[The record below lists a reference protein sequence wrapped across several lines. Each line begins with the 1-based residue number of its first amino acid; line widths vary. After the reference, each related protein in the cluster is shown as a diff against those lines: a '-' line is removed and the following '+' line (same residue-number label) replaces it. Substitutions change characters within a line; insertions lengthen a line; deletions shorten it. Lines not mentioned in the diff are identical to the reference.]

1 MSEGV
6 EDQQQGYEGTPRDEF
21 IDTTEVEQE
30 IAFGD
35 DDDAPM
41 DEDDDEEG
49 DEIPEGDEMENETLE
64 IDMSNNSVTYFDKHT
79 DSVFIVFHH
88 PTLPLVCTGGGDDVA
103 HLWTSHS
110 QPPKFAG
117 TLTGHTES
125 VIAGSFTCD
134 GQFLVTADMT
144 GKVLVHMSHKGG
156 SQWKKVSELQEVD
169 EVVWLICHPT
179 IPGIFAFGAIDG
191 SVWCYQIDGSKGSL
205 EQLMS
210 GFVHQQDCS
219 AGAFINVDKGENTL
233 ELVTCSLDSTIVG
246 WNCFT
251 AQPLFKIAQENIKG
265 LEAPWVSISV
275 APASLTNGNAA
286 VVACGSNN
294 GVLAV
299 INCNNEGSVL
309 HLSQVIELK
318 EEDDELD
325 ASIESIAW
333 SQNFPL
339 MAVGLVSG
347 DILLYETKTWKIRHK
362 FLLPDSVTKLLF
374 DGDDLFASGI
384 DGKVYQFD
392 ARMGKEKFVC
402 TGHNMGVL
410 DFALVKKDDSS
421 LRRVITAGDEG
432 VSLVFEVPN

>member
-1 MSEGV
+1 MSEQVG
-6 EDQQQGYEGTPRDEF
+6 DGQQDFEGAPRDEF
-21 IDTTEVEQE
+21 IDMTEVDQE
-30 IAFGD
+30 IALG

-41 DEDDDEEG
+41 DEDEDEEIGEVG
-49 DEIPEGDEMENETLE
+49 DGGESEEDETLE
-64 IDMSNNSVTYFDKHT
+64 IDMSNNSVSYFDKHS
-79 DSVFIVFHH
+79 DSVFTVFQH
-88 PTLPLVCTGGGDDVA
+88 PTLPLVCSGGGDDVA

-117 TLTGHTES
+117 TLNGHTES

-134 GQFLVTADMT
+134 GKFLVTADMT

-156 SQWKKVSELQEVD
+156 SQWKKASELQEVD

-191 SVWCYQIDGSKGSL
+191 SVWCYQINGSSGAL

-251 AQPLFKIAQENIKG
+251 AQQLFKIAQEDIKG
-265 LEAPWVSISV
+265 LEAPWVSLSV

-286 VVACGSNN
+286 VVACGANN
-294 GVLAV
+294 GLLAV
-299 INCNNEGSVL
+299 INCNNQGSVL
-309 HLSQVIELK
+309 HLSQAIELK
-318 EEDDELD
+318 EENVELD

-339 MAVGLVSG
+339 MAIGLVSG
-347 DILLYETKTWKIRHK
+347 DILLYETKTWKVRRK

-374 DGDDLFASGI
+374 DGADLFASGI

-392 ARMGKEKFVC
+392 ARTGQEKFVC

-410 DFALVKKDDSS
+410 DFALIKKDDTS

-432 VSLVFEVPN
+432 VSLIFEVPN

>member
-1 MSEGV
+1 MSDRV
-6 EDQQQGYEGTPRDEF
+6 EDQQQEFEGAPRDEF

-30 IAFGD
+30 ITLGD

-41 DEDDDEEG
+41 DEDDDEEVG
-49 DEIPEGDEMENETLE
+49 EDNEMNEEETLE

-79 DSVFIVFHH
+79 DSVFTVFQH
-88 PTLPLVCTGGGDDVA
+88 PTLPLVCSGGGDDVA

-117 TLTGHTES
+117 SLSGHTES
-125 VIAGSFTCD
+125 VIAGSFTSD
-134 GQFLVTADMT
+134 GKFLVTADMT
-144 GKVLVHMSHKGG
+144 GKVLVHMSQKGG
-156 SQWKKVSELQEVD
+156 SQWKKVSELQEVE
-169 EVVWLICHPT
+169 EVVWLKSHPA
-179 IPGIFAFGAIDG
+179 IPGVFAFGAIDG
-191 SVWCYQIDGSKGSL
+191 SVWCYQINGSNGSL

-210 GFVHQQDCS
+210 GFIHQQDCS
-219 AGAFINVDKGENTL
+219 AGTFINVDKGENTL

-246 WNCFT
+246 WNCYT
-251 AQPLFKIAQENIKG
+251 GQPLFKIAQENIKG
-265 LEAPWVSISV
+265 FIAPWVSVSA
-275 APASLTNGNAA
+275 APASLTKGNAA

-294 GVLAV
+294 GILAV
-299 INCNNEGSVL
+299 VNCNGEGSVL

-325 ASIESIAW
+325 ASIEAITW
-333 SQNFPL
+333 SDSYPL

-347 DILLYETKTWKIRHK
+347 DILLYETTSWKVRRR
-362 FLLPDSVTKLLF
+362 FALPDSVTKLLF

-392 ARMGKEKFVC
+392 ARTGKEKFIC

-410 DFALVKKDDSS
+410 DFILVKKDNSS
-421 LRRVITAGDEG
+421 PRRVITAGDEG